1 MSSNLQ
7 ISTASSCAPWQMPI
21 DPAIYDQR
29 PLTASEWRA
38 LELDFQVSVKTA
50 RTVDSI
56 AGRTALVRFDTPLAD
71 VFHLRHQGSADLVYD
86 VQHLFR
92 SEMHRHQ
99 KMFWEWTPQEW
110 KETLCPT
117 PDLFLKRYGKWESVR
132 MTVMD
137 AAYLLGNVSD
147 LRSVGIGRNAVSAAA
162 VYFGRERVNVECTR
176 LFDLLK
182 ERGYVQT
189 YATLKRMQH
198 GLSMLFLLNRS
209 PFLEGITFDLLA
221 CVRDENSH
229 MRQVYGRIEK
239 GLEQLKILSPPVI
252 QARLVDKAFDGNGVG
267 QEWFDWCL
275 AWYER
280 AVDLTP
286 GIRRKYANHLLAV
299 GRWLEEHAKNVRT
312 PEQWTED
319 LALRF
324 RSDLC
329 SWTMGQYVN
338 QHGRKVLS
346 TKGRLAMPLK
356 AQGIT
361 NYLTALRRFF
371 LDLTKRDHAPG
382 GTPARKIH
390 LDFQPRDVF
399 APPRYVRQAID
410 RAEPRDIDL
419 RVWARLAIAAATL
432 SHDDLP
438 QGAVYPLSFYR
449 ALALVWVTSAR
460 RPNEIA
466 RLRLDCLREDWDPA
480 MLDEDQQPVVRWLA
494 PGPRKQGQDEEKVP
508 KIFYLHIP
516 SGKNRGAFWIWLPDY
531 TAEAITAWK
540 AERPER
546 QKQLF
551 DWKDHEYIDYLFCCR
566 DKRIGPRFLNRS
578 LIPALCAKA
587 GVELADARGR
597 ITGHRGRST
606 RLTLLRRS
614 GVSLD
619 DLAEYAGHADT
630 RTIRRYARQQPFHL
644 HQIIRDADDVSRVI
658 EGVVD
663 VQAAAQGVPALRWF
677 IGYDADGEPM
687 YCGNQL
693 YVTCPHRLDCERC
706 GMFIGG
712 EKAKLFHEGEQM
724 LPVTSKVPMTPLEK
738 CVVEGDQAGVQ
749 ACRTAL
755 QHLPAPEAPDIRLI
769 FTPEGLSNAELEK
782 LAEGATAES
791 LEKLR
796 QAKDAHEKHLTEM
809 QQQHKTGRNAL
820 VTAQKK
826 RISFIQDLIVHGEQ
840 RMREQQGN
848 PGA

>member
-7 ISTASSCAPWQMPI
+7 IATASSCMPWQMPI
-21 DPAIYDQR
+21 DPTIYDRR
-29 PLTASEWRA
+29 PPTASEWKA
-38 LELDFQVSVKTA
+38 LELDFSVSGKTPWPSDSLA
-50 RTVDSI
+50 VRTTL
-56 AGRTALVRFDTPLAD
+56 ARFDAPLAD
-71 VFHLRHQGSADLVYD
+71 VFHQRHRGSAALVHD
-86 VQHLFR
+86 VQHLFH
-92 SEMHRHQ
+92 SEMCRHQ

-110 KETLCPT
+110 QETLCPT
-117 PDLFLKRYGKWESVR
+117 PALFLKRYGKWENVR

-137 AAYLLGNVSD
+137 VAYLLGNVSD
-147 LRSVGIGRNAVSAAA
+147 LRAVGIGRNAMSTAT
-162 VYFGRERVNVECTR
+162 VYFGRELVNEQCIR

-209 PFLEGITFDLLA
+209 PYLEEITCELLA

-239 GLEQLKILSPPVI
+239 GLEQLKILPPPVR
-252 QARLVDKAFDGNGVG
+252 QARLVDKAFDSDGVG

-286 GIRRKYANHLLAV
+286 SIRRKYTNHLLAV
-299 GRWLEEHAKNVRT
+299 GRWLEEHVKEVRT
-312 PEQWTED
+312 PEQWTEY

-338 QHGRKVLS
+338 EHGRKVLS
-346 TKGRLAMPLK
+346 TKGKLTMPLK

-371 LDLTKRDHAPG
+371 LDLTRRDHTPG

-399 APPRYVRQAID
+399 VPPRYVRQAID

-460 RPNEIA
+460 RPNEIT
-466 RLRLDCLREDWDPA
+466 RLRLDCLREDWNPE
-480 MLDEDQQPVVRWLA
+480 MVDEDQQPVLRLLA
-494 PGPRKQGQDEEKVP
+494 PGPRKQGEDEKKIP

-516 SGKNRGAFWIWLPDY
+516 SGKNRGAFWIWVPDY
-531 TAEAITAWK
+531 TALAITAWK
-540 AERPER
+540 VERPEG

-551 DWKDHEYIDYLFCCR
+551 DWKDHEYIDYLFCCK
-566 DKRIGPRFLNRS
+566 DKPIGPKFLNRS

-587 GVELADARGR
+587 GVDLTDARGR

-644 HQIIRDADDVSRVI
+644 HQIIRNADDVSRVI
-658 EGVVD
+658 EGVID
-663 VQAAAQGVPALRWF
+663 IQAAAQGFPALRWF

-712 EKAKLFHEGEQM
+712 EKARLLHEGEQT

-738 CVVEGDQAGVQ
+738 CVVEEDQTGAE
-749 ACRTAL
+749 ACRAAL
-755 QHLPAPEAPDIRLI
+755 QQVPAPETPDLHLI
-769 FTPEGLSNAELEK
+769 FNPEGLSNHELEK
-782 LAEGATAES
+782 LAELGTVEAMD
-791 LEKLR
+791 KLQ
-796 QAKDAHEKHLTEM
+796 QALIAHEKRLEEV
-809 QQQHKTGRNAL
+809 QKDKTGRSAL
-820 VTAQKK
+820 VGAQKK
-826 RISFIQDLIVHGEQ
+826 RIRFIQELIAHTERFQ
-840 RMREQQGN
+840 NEREGS
-848 PGA
+848 